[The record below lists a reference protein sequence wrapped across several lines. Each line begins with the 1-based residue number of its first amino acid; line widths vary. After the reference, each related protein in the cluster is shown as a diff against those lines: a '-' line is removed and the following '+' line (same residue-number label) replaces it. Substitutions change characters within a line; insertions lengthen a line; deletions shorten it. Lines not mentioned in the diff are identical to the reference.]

1 MADETDYAELGD
13 QVQNQI
19 IILHIVQQLPGI
31 TRDELMQLVLGTLY
45 MDYFAFGILTER
57 LVEDGLLHIARR
69 KNEPLTD
76 AAGRAVERCDLTERG
91 LDVHE
96 ALISKLPLPIRRHL
110 GELLRLKQVELGD
123 SESVIAA
130 YRPDEDGRFLV
141 TLALLENVAPLIE
154 ISLRVPDEHMARTSI
169 RHWREHYLEI
179 YPLLLRELI
188 YGENDSRK
196 TDAPAVD

>member
-1 MADETDYAELGD
+1 MGETDYAELGD
-13 QVQNQI
+13 QVSNQI

-45 MDYFAFGILTER
+45 MDYFSFGILTER
-57 LVEDGLLHIARR
+57 LVEDGLLYIGRR

-76 AAGRAVERCDLTERG
+76 AAGRALERCDLTERG
-91 LDVHE
+91 LEVHE
-96 ALISKLPLPIRRHL
+96 ALISRLPLPVRRHL
-110 GELLRLKQVELGD
+110 GELLRLKLAERGD

-141 TLALLENVAPLIE
+141 TLALHENIVPLIE
-154 ISLRVPDEHMARTSI
+154 VSLRVPDEHMARSSI
-169 RHWREHYLEI
+169 RRWREHYLEI

-188 YGENDSRK
+188 YGDNHGKAD
-196 TDAPAVD
+196 